1 MFGVLKGEK
10 FLLMLKA
17 GLISDIS
24 SSGTAGGGHVARLLH
39 RLPLRHQAQ
48 RRGGPG
54 SGGPRDVQGQRG
66 HRDHRGLPDSRG
78 VEAETG
84 GGGGGESE
92 TGGSGWQSLAGLP
105 LPLSLAG
112 HGTANILQWSRQE
125 QEELQTQRPVR
136 RVAHQ
141 LDSLEVL
148 HLSPHWISPGVSGA
162 QGTWDRP
169 WSSMGRLCTM
179 TVFWCY
185 QLSYEQ
191 WKREQKIKKSMTRYL
206 FPLWRLTSYVGLY
219 LSMEVSV

>member
-78 VEAETG
+78 PQGEAGACGGGEPETG
-84 GGGGGESE
+84 GAGG
-92 TGGSGWQSLAGLP
+92 QSLAALP
-105 LPLSLAG
+105 LTLPLAG
-112 HGTANILQWSRQE
+112 HGQADLLWWPREQQE
-125 QEELQTQRPVR
+125 QLQAQRPVR
-136 RVAHQ
+136 RLPDQ
-141 LDSLEVL
+141 PPGLEVL
-148 HLSPHWISPGVSGA
+148 HMPPHWISPRVSGDEA
-162 QGTWDRP
+162 TWNCS
-169 WSSMGRLCTM
+169 WSLLGRLCQIRFIWLMM
-179 TVFWCY
+179 TTKKNEKVNICVWKENKENHKL
-185 QLSYEQ
+185 LSV
-191 WKREQKIKKSMTRYL
+191 WLNS
-206 FPLWRLTSYVGLY
+206 
-219 LSMEVSV
+219 